1 LGLVLALVAGAVN
14 AGGFM
19 IIGKYTSHMTGILS
33 SVADEMALA
42 HYQEVMA
49 GLGYFLAFLCGSIC
63 STQTILWAR
72 RHRLHS
78 EYALPLAYE
87 AVLLLVFTA
96 IGMNLDWLLSITVPL
111 TVALLCFSMG
121 FQNAL
126 ITKISK
132 AETRTTH
139 MTGVVTDLGIELG
152 RLISFHHFSSSPQ
165 GQIVKTDLKKLKIHA
180 SILLFFVT
188 GSFLGAFGYKAMG
201 IRVTLLFSSILL
213 IVAMPN
219 LLKDMRLILRRRENS
234 TLH

>member
-1 LGLVLALVAGAVN
+1 VLAFVAGAVN

-19 IIGKYTSHMTGILS
+19 IIGKYTSHVTGILS

-42 HYQEVMA
+42 HFQEVMA

-72 RHRLHS
+72 RHQLRS
-78 EYALPLAYE
+78 EYALPLAVE
-87 AVLLLVFTA
+87 AMLLVILTG
-96 IGMNLDWLLSITVPL
+96 IGAHLDWMLSITVPL

-132 AETRTTH
+132 SETRTTH

-152 RLISFHHFSSSPQ
+152 RLMSLHHVASSPQ
-165 GQIVKTDLKKLKIHA
+165 GQNLKTDSKKLKIHA
-180 SILLFFVT
+180 SILLSFVS
-188 GSFLGAFGYKAMG
+188 GGFLGAFGYQAMG
-201 IRVTLLFSSILL
+201 VHITLFFASILL
-213 IVAMPN
+213 LVAMPN
-219 LLKDMRLILRRRENS
+219 LLKDLRLIMRRRENS
-234 TLH
+234 SLQ